1 MPKKCKGRGPGIQC
15 KFAWKAPGNRARA
28 HNGSTCAMCDP
39 VKLRALLD
47 TPRVL
52 VPMLKSWAMDADV
65 LAEAF
70 ERIND
75 VAPDCVRMYRRYVY
89 GVCEGTDEMDCI
101 FSPMEPGRPHPI
113 DPKHHRLCQ
122 WCDQSRLRAS
132 VQETFSMKAD
142 SLEHTGRGVSWPLV
156 RFFNLNANVY
166 EAALAQI
173 EKLPYPTAALRARVT
188 LGYWACNGT
197 QGAPCIFHE
206 SAEAQPATADPGA
219 SCKWCVATDALA
231 DAMLKPEEREKY
243 MRDLDEW
250 EQRNSHKYEAALSR
264 LPAVV
269 QKEREKTFRIKQ
281 QLGQCRAE
289 IARQSEAIMKEYD
302 EAIKAI
308 ETGRRQLLR
317 KLMEKHPAEIEKTP
331 LSPRRQV
338 FRELFEEHPAE
349 IEKTPPSPEVHEL
362 QSKIRQC
369 EDEQNSYRRAK
380 QARIARVQADGQD
393 METII
398 KNQIDAGQ
406 DDEVVARNVHKTN
419 MATLVYRSGK
429 RLLVPTQAF

>member
-15 KFAWKAPGNRARA
+15 KFARKAPGNRARA
-28 HNGSTCAMCDP
+28 RNGSTCAMCDP

-75 VAPDCVRMYRRYVY
+75 VAPDCVRMCRRYVY

-219 SCKWCVATDALA
+219 SCMWCVATDALA

-264 LPAVV
+264 LPAEE
-269 QKEREKTFRIKQ
+269 QF
-281 QLGQCRAE
+281 
-289 IARQSEAIMKEYD
+289 
-302 EAIKAI
+302 
-308 ETGRRQLLR
+308 LR

-331 LSPRRQV
+331 LSPRSQV

-406 DDEVVARNVHKTN
+406 ALASAHADVLN
-419 MATLVYRSGK
+419 
-429 RLLVPTQAF
+429 TQ

>member
-15 KFAWKAPGNRARA
+15 KFARKAPGNRARA

-75 VAPDCVRMYRRYVY
+75 VAPDSVRMYRRYVY

-264 LPAVV
+264 LPAEE
-269 QKEREKTFRIKQ
+269 QF
-281 QLGQCRAE
+281 
-289 IARQSEAIMKEYD
+289 
-302 EAIKAI
+302 
-308 ETGRRQLLR
+308 LR

-331 LSPRRQV
+331 LSPRSQV

-369 EDEQNSYRRAK
+369 EDEQYSYRRAK

-429 RLLVPTQAF
+429 RLLVPTQTF

>member
-15 KFAWKAPGNRARA
+15 KFARKAPGNRARA
-28 HNGSTCAMCDP
+28 RNGSTCAMCDP

-75 VAPDCVRMYRRYVY
+75 VAPDCVRMCRRYVY

-264 LPAVV
+264 LPAEE
-269 QKEREKTFRIKQ
+269 QF
-281 QLGQCRAE
+281 
-289 IARQSEAIMKEYD
+289 
-302 EAIKAI
+302 
-308 ETGRRQLLR
+308 LR

-331 LSPRRQV
+331 LSPRSQV

-429 RLLVPTQAF
+429 RLLVPTQTF

>member
-15 KFAWKAPGNRARA
+15 KFARKAPGNRARA

-75 VAPDCVRMYRRYVY
+75 VAPDSVRMYRRYVY

-264 LPAVV
+264 LPAEE
-269 QKEREKTFRIKQ
+269 QF
-281 QLGQCRAE
+281 
-289 IARQSEAIMKEYD
+289 
-302 EAIKAI
+302 
-308 ETGRRQLLR
+308 LR

-331 LSPRRQV
+331 LSPRSQV

-429 RLLVPTQAF
+429 RLLVPMQTF

>member
-15 KFAWKAPGNRARA
+15 KFARKAPGNRAYA

-75 VAPDCVRMYRRYVY
+75 VAPDSVRMYRRYVY

-173 EKLPYPTAALRARVT
+173 ERLPYPTAALRARVT

-264 LPAVV
+264 LPFPE
-269 QKEREKTFRIKQ
+269 QF
-281 QLGQCRAE
+281 
-289 IARQSEAIMKEYD
+289 M
-302 EAIKAI
+302 
-308 ETGRRQLLR
+308 R

-429 RLLVPTQAF
+429 RLLVPMQTF

>member
-1 MPKKCKGRGPGIQC
+1 MPKKCKGRGPGTQC

-75 VAPDCVRMYRRYVY
+75 VAPDSVRMYRRYVY

-269 QKEREKTFRIKQ
+269 QF
-281 QLGQCRAE
+281 
-289 IARQSEAIMKEYD
+289 M
-302 EAIKAI
+302 
-308 ETGRRQLLR
+308 R
-317 KLMEKHPAEIEKTP
+317 KLMEK
-331 LSPRRQV
+331 
-338 FRELFEEHPAE
+338 HPAE

-419 MATLVYRSGK
+419 MTTLVYRSGK
-429 RLLVPTQAF
+429 RLLVPTQTFGTLSEVLS

>member
-1 MPKKCKGRGPGIQC
+1 
-15 KFAWKAPGNRARA
+15 
-28 HNGSTCAMCDP
+28 MCDP

-75 VAPDCVRMYRRYVY
+75 VAPDSVRMYRRYVY

-173 EKLPYPTAALRARVT
+173 ERLPYPTAALRARVT

-331 LSPRRQV
+331 
-338 FRELFEEHPAE
+338 
-349 IEKTPPSPEVHEL
+349 PSPEVHEL

-369 EDEQNSYRRAK
+369 EEEESSYRKAK
-380 QARIARVQADGQD
+380 WARIAQVQADGQD

-398 KNQIDAGQ
+398 KNQIEAGQ
-406 DDEVVARNVHKTN
+406 DDEVVARYVRKRN

-429 RLLVPTQAF
+429 RLLVPMPPF

>member
-15 KFAWKAPGNRARA
+15 KFARKAPGNRARA
-28 HNGSTCAMCDP
+28 RNGSTCAMCDP

-219 SCKWCVATDALA
+219 SCMWCVATDALA

-264 LPAVV
+264 LPAEE
-269 QKEREKTFRIKQ
+269 QF
-281 QLGQCRAE
+281 
-289 IARQSEAIMKEYD
+289 
-302 EAIKAI
+302 
-308 ETGRRQLLR
+308 LR

-331 LSPRRQV
+331 LSPRSQV

-429 RLLVPTQAF
+429 RLLVPTQTF

>member
-15 KFAWKAPGNRARA
+15 KFARKAPGNRARA
-28 HNGSTCAMCDP
+28 RNGSTCAMCDP

-75 VAPDCVRMYRRYVY
+75 VAPDCVRMCRRYVY

-219 SCKWCVATDALA
+219 SCMWCVATDALA

-264 LPAVV
+264 LPA
-269 QKEREKTFRIKQ
+269 
-281 QLGQCRAE
+281 AE
-289 IARQSEAIMKEYD
+289 QFM
-302 EAIKAI
+302 
-308 ETGRRQLLR
+308 R

-331 LSPRRQV
+331 LSPRSQV

-406 DDEVVARNVHKTN
+406 ALASAHADVLN
-419 MATLVYRSGK
+419 
-429 RLLVPTQAF
+429 TQ

>member
-15 KFAWKAPGNRARA
+15 KFARKAPGNRARA

-173 EKLPYPTAALRARVT
+173 ERLPYPTAALRARVT

-264 LPAVV
+264 LPA
-269 QKEREKTFRIKQ
+269 EE
-281 QLGQCRAE
+281 QL
-289 IARQSEAIMKEYD
+289 M
-302 EAIKAI
+302 
-308 ETGRRQLLR
+308 RR
-317 KLMEKHPAEIEKTP
+317 LMEK
-331 LSPRRQV
+331 
-338 FRELFEEHPAE
+338 HPAE

-362 QSKIRQC
+362 QSKFRQC

-406 DDEVVARNVHKTN
+406 ALASAHADVLN
-419 MATLVYRSGK
+419 
-429 RLLVPTQAF
+429 TQ

>member
-1 MPKKCKGRGPGIQC
+1 MPKKCKGRGPGTQC

-173 EKLPYPTAALRARVT
+173 ERLPYPTAALRARVT

-269 QKEREKTFRIKQ
+269 QF
-281 QLGQCRAE
+281 
-289 IARQSEAIMKEYD
+289 M
-302 EAIKAI
+302 
-308 ETGRRQLLR
+308 R
-317 KLMEKHPAEIEKTP
+317 KLMEK
-331 LSPRRQV
+331 
-338 FRELFEEHPAE
+338 HPAE

-419 MATLVYRSGK
+419 MTTLVYRSGK
-429 RLLVPTQAF
+429 RLLVPTQTFGTLSEVLS